1 MSQETTNALAD
12 IAEPAQPA
20 AQLHSTL
27 PGVASNTR
35 PVSSAVAV
43 WLSPEMR
50 FLVEV
55 CSAQAN
61 ADARGSLNWGRVFE
75 LAEHHDVIPLVCRA
89 ISSLAEVAH
98 NHVPQTIA
106 LRARHEYRLNL
117 QKNIRLT
124 QETLRVLECLDSH
137 RIPAVPY
144 KGPLLAQG
152 CYGDLALRQFSD
164 LDLLI
169 DPTDLTRARLALR
182 DLGYT
187 PNVTFS
193 AAIERA
199 SLASGYELA
208 FDGPLGRNLLE
219 LQWRLL
225 PGFYSVDLP
234 VDQLFA
240 RAPLTQLSGNR
251 VRTLA
256 PEDLILGLCLHAAKH
271 AWARLSWICDI
282 DRTVRSQAID
292 WSVVEERARQ
302 LGIVRVV
309 KIGLRVAEKTVG
321 TPRVD
326 GCEFTA
332 HDAVAE
338 GISDDIQKLL
348 LSSSDYDVES
358 LAYFRLMARSR
369 ERIFDKIRFWW
380 RLALTPGTG
389 EWSAVH
395 LPETMVPLYRVVRLS
410 RLVGRA
416 FSSLRSNRN

>member
-1 MSQETTNALAD
+1 MSHETTNALAD
-12 IAEPAQPA
+12 VAEPAQPA
-20 AQLHSTL
+20 AQVDSASRNLAST
-27 PGVASNTR
+27 TR
-35 PVSSAVAV
+35 PVSRAVAI

-61 ADARGSLNWGRVFE
+61 APYASGSLNWGRVFE
-75 LAEHHDVIPLVCRA
+75 LAEHHDVMPLVCRA
-89 ISSLAEVAH
+89 ISGLAEVAH
-98 NHVPQTIA
+98 NPVPQTIA
-106 LRARHEYRLNL
+106 LRARDKYRLNL

-124 QETLRVLECLDSH
+124 QELLRVLECLESH
-137 RIPAVPY
+137 GIPALPY
-144 KGPLLAQG
+144 KGPLLAQA

-169 DPTDLTRARLALR
+169 HPSDLARAKLALR

-187 PNVTFS
+187 PNVSFS

-234 VDQLFA
+234 VDQLFE
-240 RAPLTQLSGNR
+240 RAQLTQLSGNH

-256 PEDLILGLCLHAAKH
+256 TEDLIVGLCLHAAKH

-282 DRTVRSQAID
+282 NRAVRSQAID

-302 LGIVRVV
+302 LGIVRVLT
-309 KIGLRVAEKTVG
+309 IGLRIAEKVLG
-321 TPRVD
+321 IPRVEA
-326 GCEFTA
+326 CEFTA
-332 HDAVAE
+332 HDAIAE
-338 GISDDIQKLL
+338 AISDQVWKLL

-369 ERIFDKIRFWW
+369 ERVSDKMRFWW

-416 FSSLRSNRN
+416 FSSLRSS